1 MIRRVTSRFN
11 ALSAVV
17 PKRTALVVVNDKK
30 QGNGAGKKEGNHSP
44 KHQQNQQQQAPR
56 EQVKSATS
64 INTSNSHID
73 FEPTPTNFDD
83 IIIIAEPANAPVQ
96 QQRHHQHHH
105 RDHSHRFESK
115 HKNQQAQVAAVPAA
129 TIAPATPTA
138 YQGIAQEPF
147 SKEATDVLLGEIDPA
162 DVEIKPDGTVYM
174 PEIKYRRRL
183 NHAFGPGAWAMK
195 PVGSA
200 VLTED
205 LLSRTYQLFWYVY
218 TAFLQPFHFFRFFLV
233 THNASCRTNTA
244 LVDLSPKQLAS
255 NACVMV

>member
-1 MIRRVTSRFN
+1 MTSSSSPNQPMRLCSSSVT
-11 ALSAVV
+11 
-17 PKRTALVVVNDKK
+17 
-30 QGNGAGKKEGNHSP
+30 
-44 KHQQNQQQQAPR
+44 
-56 EQVKSATS
+56 TS
-64 INTSNSHID
+64 ITTVTTAIVSNRSTRI
-73 FEPTPTNFDD
+73 N
-83 IIIIAEPANAPVQ
+83 
-96 QQRHHQHHH
+96 RHRWPLCLRPPSRH
-105 RDHSHRFESK
+105 
-115 HKNQQAQVAAVPAA
+115 
-129 TIAPATPTA
+129 ATPTA

-205 LLSRTYQLFWYVY
+205 LLSRTYQLFWYAY
-218 TAFLQPFHFFRFFLV
+218 TAFLQPFHFFRFFFF

-244 LVDLSPKQLAS
+244 WVDSSPKQLAS
-255 NACVMV
+255 SACVMA